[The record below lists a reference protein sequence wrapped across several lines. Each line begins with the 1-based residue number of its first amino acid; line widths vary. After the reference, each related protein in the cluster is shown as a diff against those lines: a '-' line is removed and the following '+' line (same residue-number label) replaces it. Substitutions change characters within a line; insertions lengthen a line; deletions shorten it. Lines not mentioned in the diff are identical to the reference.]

1 MKQNLFGLLLPV
13 LLLFASL
20 GCAKVEEPWVRN
32 AEQLQQERY
41 RSPEMQ
47 QQLRAR
53 LIDNLRDR

>member
-1 MKQNLFGLLLPV
+1 MKHNLIGLVLPV
-13 LLLFASL
+13 LLLFASF
-20 GCAKVEEPWVRN
+20 GCTKIEEPWVRN

-53 LIDNLRDR
+53 LFDNLRDR